1 MTELQRA
8 VQKEVRRIQRFVRR
22 AEARGYEF
30 DRSITNIKFNKRR
43 ATRKE
48 LERLKKY
55 TPEKMYDK
63 SQYASELTGGEIV
76 SGRRG
81 RELERSEAAR
91 KGAERRQQKR
101 RNAPTVDII
110 DIVESR
116 LRELPDVVHIKG
128 KRISVQEWKSPCLDI
143 FYRELRERGAYWYA
157 DYLLSIQESLFECLD
172 GIEYSDSDLETVKAY
187 FTKIATLLKGSVLEF
202 EEMQDIENS
211 YDEFMEF

>member
-30 DRSITNIKFNKRR
+30 DKSITNIKFNKRR

-91 KGAERRQQKR
+91 KGAERIQFC
-101 RNAPTVDII
+101 
-110 DIVESR
+110 
-116 LRELPDVVHIKG
+116 H
-128 KRISVQEWKSPCLDI
+128 
-143 FYRELRERGAYWYA
+143 RG
-157 DYLLSIQESLFECLD
+157 
-172 GIEYSDSDLETVKAY
+172 
-187 FTKIATLLKGSVLEF
+187 
-202 EEMQDIENS
+202 
-211 YDEFMEF
+211 

>member
-8 VQKEVRRIQRFVRR
+8 VQREVRRIQRFVRR
-22 AEARGYEF
+22 AESRGYEF

-91 KGAERRQQKR
+91 KGAERRRQKR

-110 DIVESR
+110 DIVEAR
-116 LRELPDVVHIKG
+116 LRELPDVVHVRG
-128 KRISVQEWKSPCLDI
+128 KRINVQEWKSPCLDI
-143 FYRELRERGAYWYA
+143 FYRELMKQGEYLYGQ
-157 DYLLSIQESLFECLD
+157 YLLSVQERLFEI
-172 GIEYSDSDLETVKAY
+172 IEVIMYDSDLDRIRAAFSEL
-187 FTKIATLLKGSVLEF
+187 ATILKGSALDF
-202 EEMQDIENS
+202 EEMQEIENS
-211 YDEFMEF
+211 YDRYM